1 MLLYGR
7 RYPAGRCGARGP
19 SLIFSAFRGLLLVF
33 GTVGSMAIG
42 CRYVGLMAIGC
53 QYLAPL
59 LVPKN
64 GVLSTDSWS

>member
-1 MLLYGR
+1 MPLYPR
-7 RYPAGRCGARGP
+7 MCGS

-42 CRYVGLMAIGC
+42 Y
-53 QYLAPL
+53 QYLAPF
-59 LVPKN
+59 LVPKD